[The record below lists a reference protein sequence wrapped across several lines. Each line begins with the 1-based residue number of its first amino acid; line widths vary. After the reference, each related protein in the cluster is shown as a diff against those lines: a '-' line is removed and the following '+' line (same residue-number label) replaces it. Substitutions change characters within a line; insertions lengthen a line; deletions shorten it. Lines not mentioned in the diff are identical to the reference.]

1 MLNHCHESSKCFYLL
16 TFQGGLWE
24 GAVAVDAD
32 VVVVVVVV
40 KYAALVNFCVK
51 NLACLVM

>member
-1 MLNHCHESSKCFYLL
+1 MLLLL

-24 GAVAVDAD
+24 GAGAVDVDAD
-32 VVVVVVVV
+32 AVVVVV